1 MKRDPT
7 DTAADTAQAL
17 TVLAQCNIPPD
28 IQELLVRGDPMRGI
42 APGALSKAIEEV
54 IGFYAIAYLARS

>member
-7 DTAADTAQAL
+7 DQAADVAMFL

-28 IQELLVRGDPMRGI
+28 VQELLVYGNPSRGI
-42 APGALSKAIEEV
+42 APYALQKAIEEV
-54 IGFYAIAYLARS
+54 IGFYAIAYQRS